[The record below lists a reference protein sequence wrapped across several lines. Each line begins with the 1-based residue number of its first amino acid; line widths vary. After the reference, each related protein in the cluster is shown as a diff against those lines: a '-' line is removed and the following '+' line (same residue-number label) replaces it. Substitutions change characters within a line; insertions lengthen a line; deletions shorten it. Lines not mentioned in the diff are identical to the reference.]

1 MAATYNTIPA
11 GDASDSQTLLPSK
24 PKTSTKFIV
33 VAAAVASF
41 ALGAVCNVAVSHSS
55 SAESELVTTGHRR
68 ESRWHQK
75 QHGHGSNPKPLK
87 PSPGE
92 ELDAYG
98 NVIPADCQAWFDG
111 CNTCRSMEGGFH
123 SCTRKLCGPDDLGA
137 AKCLDETGQQTALFA
152 TAGKP
157 APKAAPKQPQCTD
170 AMGCTDNGCNCQ
182 NGGHCDQTHCR
193 NVKQV
198 ACNQGGCNQ
207 AGVSAKDSVYCSG
220 GCNQKGATAL
230 SGIVL
235 CSRHNW
241 GDTCLY

>member
-1 MAATYNTIPA
+1 MRAIQGLLVEVRGWLLLCIHRAATGDENGWLSIP
-11 GDASDSQTLLPSK
+11 
-24 PKTSTKFIV
+24 I
-33 VAAAVASF
+33 
-41 ALGAVCNVAVSHSS
+41 
-55 SAESELVTTGHRR
+55 
-68 ESRWHQK
+68 
-75 QHGHGSNPKPLK
+75 GSP
-87 PSPGE
+87 
-92 ELDAYG
+92 
-98 NVIPADCQAWFDG
+98 
-111 CNTCRSMEGGFH
+111 
-123 SCTRKLCGPDDLGA
+123 TRKLCGPDDLGA

>member
-1 MAATYNTIPA
+1 MRACFYVLALSVWPTCIYLQNTRWSEEWDANARIQRGDLLEHETFPALDPVHEFSRAAPSADERDAHGHVIPA
-11 GDASDSQTLLPSK
+11 G
-24 PKTSTKFIV
+24 
-33 VAAAVASF
+33 
-41 ALGAVCNVAVSHSS
+41 CH
-55 SAESELVTTGHRR
+55 
-68 ESRWHQK
+68 
-75 QHGHGSNPKPLK
+75 
-87 PSPGE
+87 
-92 ELDAYG
+92 
-98 NVIPADCQAWFDG
+98 AWFDG
-111 CNTCRSMEGGFH
+111 CNTCTAMEAGFH
-123 SCTRKLCGPDDLGA
+123 SCTRKLCPDDLGA